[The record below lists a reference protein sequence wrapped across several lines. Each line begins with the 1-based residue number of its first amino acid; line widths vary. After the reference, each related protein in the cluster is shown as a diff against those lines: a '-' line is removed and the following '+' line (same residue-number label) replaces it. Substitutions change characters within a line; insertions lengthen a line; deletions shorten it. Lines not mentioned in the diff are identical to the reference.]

1 MCKLTIYNLIQ
12 TRLPL
17 QNEVNS
23 SIPRDRQQ
31 LNWDLKRRHSLCVKL
46 TWLTNWQFPYCETSR
61 PRWPDANFSQSASID
76 IHIFRR
82 WEGSRWSPPPCLRAT
97 RAPGPSS
104 CGSSCWSSSRTSP
117 ASSSSPGPGTAGSS
131 NSRTRTR
138 WSSVYISIYHTLP
151 LWIRMNILAQQ
162 IRECAIYKFH

>member
-1 MCKLTIYNLIQ
+1 MRSTHPGPETGNNSIEIWRGDTPFVSNWLDLQIDNFHIVKPLGPADPMLTSLNQPPLIF
-12 TRLPL
+12 T
-17 QNEVNS
+17 
-23 SIPRDRQQ
+23 
-31 LNWDLKRRHSLCVKL
+31 
-46 TWLTNWQFPYCETSR
+46 F
-61 PRWPDANFSQSASID
+61 
-76 IHIFRR
+76 FRR

-104 CGSSCWSSSRTSP
+104 CGSSCSSSSRTSP

-138 WSSVYISIYHTLP
+138 WSSVYISIYNTLP

-162 IRECAIYKFH
+162 IRECAI

>member
-23 SIPRDRQQ
+23 SRPRDRQQ
-31 LNWDLKRRHSLCVKL
+31 LNSDCKRRHSLCVKL
-46 TWLTNWQFPYCETSR
+46 TWLTNWQFPYCEASW
-61 PRWPDANFSQSASID
+61 PHWPDANFSQSASPL
-76 IHIFRR
+76 IFTFYRR
-82 WEGSRWSPPPCLRAT
+82 WEDSQWSPPPCWRVT
-97 RAPGPSS
+97 RAQGPSS

-131 NSRTRTR
+131 NSPTRTR
-138 WSSVYISIYHTLP
+138 WEISIDYTLP
-151 LWIRMNILAQQ
+151 LNQNEYISTTNKGMCHL
-162 IRECAIYKFH
+162 